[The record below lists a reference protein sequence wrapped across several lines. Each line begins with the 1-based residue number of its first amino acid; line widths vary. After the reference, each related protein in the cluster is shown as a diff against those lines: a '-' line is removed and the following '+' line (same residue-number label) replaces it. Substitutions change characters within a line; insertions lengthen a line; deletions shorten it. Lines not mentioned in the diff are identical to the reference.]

1 MAQGFKPL
9 KRNLGVAQKE
19 KRKGNSNAGPKVGK
33 RIAPKKKGA
42 LQEVIQKKVRCVADP
57 ARHGSLY
64 LAHRARNGGA
74 RAKGTSVDHALR
86 CGPGR
91 EGRKAKAEAVSA
103 TGKTNA

>member
-9 KRNLGVAQKE
+9 KRNVGVAQKD